1 IGHAGEGGLYAEL
14 VQDRSFDALAAATG
28 FHASPDPRLP
38 LDLPMLAATHR
49 APDVP
54 VPPPTWD
61 SGASFSS
68 KGDYLKAQQDRLGA
82 GHDPRCSRSGIVNFG
97 YWGVYVQEKESY
109 TISIYA
115 RAHEASL
122 HGRADFDRF
131 TVSLVSE
138 DLDEVYASTSFD
150 KLIGDWHE
158 FSGDLAP
165 NKTDTNARLAVT
177 FEGSGS
183 LVIDMVSLFPTENV
197 EKGKGL
203 MNPWPFRQ
211 DLLDALKAL
220 KPAFLRFPGGCY
232 IEGDWMRN
240 AFMWKDSV
248 GPNEARPGHMN
259 GVWGYWSTDGLGLF
273 EYMLMVE
280 ELKTEPVWVINNGVA
295 HGDSIAPPNV
305 WPLVQDALD
314 SLEFIMGPP
323 DSKWGKL
330 RADMGRE
337 EPWELTY
344 MAIGNEASP
353 ALLAAALSLPA
364 LLGAR
369 RARRVVLPLPD
380 CGKPYYLENYLIFFG
395 ALRAA
400 YPHLR
405 LISNCHMGGNAP
417 TDTWDWHIYTNPQD
431 MFNKRHEF
439 DNSRPEKDAYIFASE
454 YAVTDGG
461 GWGNVIGAVSEAA
474 FMTGLERNGEVVTL
488 AAYVHEDK
496 VAASAT
502 CQSPACDRIAL
513 KIVNFSSMRQVV
525 KVALHGKAA
534 DTVAEEGQ
542 IETLHSDEPEAENSF
557 DEPNK
562 VAPSSSTV
570 NGLSSKFTLKLEAW
584 SVNILQVRLGDEPS
598 LARSGAAS
606 ARREGSVRLAV
617 S

>member
-1 IGHAGEGGLYAEL
+1 MATQGSVSQRRCLCQVTNTTGLFDPAKASTVAVGRSNGGKTTVTNTTGLFDPAKASTVAVGRSNGGKTTDRPCREGGLYAEL

-82 GHDPRCSRSGIVNFG
+82 GHDPRNDIIVAWQALPGTTATLTKDQPLNDRNPVAMELRSGTGSRSGIVNFG

-323 DSKWGKL
+323 D
-330 RADMGRE
+330 R
-337 EPWELTY
+337 
-344 MAIGNEASP
+344 
-353 ALLAAALSLPA
+353 
-364 LLGAR
+364 
-369 RARRVVLPLPD
+369 
-380 CGKPYYLENYLIFFG
+380 
-395 ALRAA
+395 
-400 YPHLR
+400 
-405 LISNCHMGGNAP
+405 
-417 TDTWDWHIYTNPQD
+417 HIYTNPQD

-439 DNSRPEKDAYIFASE
+439 DNSRPEKDAYIFAS
-454 YAVTDGG
+454 
-461 GWGNVIGAVSEAA
+461 
-474 FMTGLERNGEVVTL
+474 
-488 AAYVHEDK
+488 
-496 VAASAT
+496 
-502 CQSPACDRIAL
+502 
-513 KIVNFSSMRQVV
+513 
-525 KVALHGKAA
+525 
-534 DTVAEEGQ
+534 
-542 IETLHSDEPEAENSF
+542 
-557 DEPNK
+557 
-562 VAPSSSTV
+562 
-570 NGLSSKFTLKLEAW
+570 
-584 SVNILQVRLGDEPS
+584 
-598 LARSGAAS
+598 
-606 ARREGSVRLAV
+606 
-617 S
+617 